1 MIMKKIYLILFLII
15 GISLNSC
22 SFTDFGDLNEN
33 PNNPVK
39 VEPDFLFATAI
50 KESMNLYGGSM
61 NRVIFYNYTQQFSAY
76 NGSWQRFNYS
86 DSENNTYWKAAYVL
100 CMQPVNKIT
109 EIFSD
114 NPEYKNRVMIARI
127 WKAYII
133 SQTTAFYGP
142 IPVSQALKGTPDIA
156 YDSEETIYNFLFDE
170 LKNCADNLDTDGDK
184 YDKIYDL
191 IYAGDITKWKK
202 FANTLRLRLALRIKN
217 ANESQAEAIVK
228 DIFNNEDNTIC
239 KEDESATSHWGTSSL
254 TWSPLY
260 DRVVFNEEANL
271 ATLPVLCESMVY
283 HTKPYNDPRLTIYGQ
298 KATQGPFIGEYFGQN
313 ISYGGQPTGF
323 PTEENPHKGLSQKD
337 YSAIGARFLKPD
349 AEWVFISYAET
360 ALLKAEAAYYGWG
373 GKKTAEQYYYEGIDA
388 SFAKYGLSEQAK
400 TYKGTP
406 GIKWG
411 TASDIKDRETEFQDF
426 AHICSSAIAEGDYFK
441 QIIMQHWLA
450 IPMQCADAWELLRR
464 TQVLEFQP
472 MFASYEGTTLYMPD
486 RLLYPSDEYQA
497 NTTEVTKAA
506 STLNGRDYLFTVLSW
521 GLPAR
526 QNPNLPN
533 E

>member
-1 MIMKKIYLILFLII
+1 MKKLYIVMTFIV
-15 GISLNSC
+15 SLSLWGC

-33 PNNPVK
+33 PNNPTR

-50 KESMNLYGGSM
+50 KESMNLYGGAM
-61 NRVIFYNYTQQFSAY
+61 NRVIFFNYTQQFSGF

-100 CMQPVNKIT
+100 CMQPVNKIA

-114 NPEYKNRVMIARI
+114 NPDYKNRVLIARI
-127 WKAYII
+127 WKAYLI

-142 IPVSQALKGTPDIA
+142 IPASQALKGTPDIA
-156 YDSEETIYNFLFDE
+156 YDSEATIYKYLFDE
-170 LKNCADNLDTDGDK
+170 LKECADNLEKGGDQYSK
-184 YDKIYDL
+184 TYDFIYG
-191 IYAGDITKWKK
+191 GDITKWRK
-202 FANTLRLRLALRIKN
+202 FANSLRLRLALRIKN
-217 ANESQAEAIVK
+217 ADETQAATVAKEVLA
-228 DIFNNEDNTIC
+228 DETNTIC
-239 KEDESATSHWGTSSL
+239 KEDESATSHWGTTSL

-260 DRVVFNEEANL
+260 DRVVFNEQANL
-271 ATLPVLCESMVY
+271 ATLPVLCETMVY

-298 KATQGPFIGEYFGQN
+298 PASQGPYKGEYFGQN
-313 ISYGGQPTGF
+313 ISYGGSPRGF
-323 PTEENPHKGLSQKD
+323 PTEENPHKGMSQKD

-373 GKKTAEQYYYEGIDA
+373 GHKTAEQYYYEGIDA
-388 SFAKYGLSEQAK
+388 SFAKYGLTEHVT
-400 TYKGTP
+400 TYKDTP

-411 TASDIKDRETEFQDF
+411 TASDTEGRETEFQDF
-426 AHICSSAIAEGDYFK
+426 AHICSSAISSGDYLR

-464 TQVLEFQP
+464 TQILEFQP
-472 MFASYEGTTLYMPD
+472 MFSSYEGTTLYMPD

-497 NTTEVTKAA
+497 NTTEVNKAA
-506 STLNGRDYLFTVLSW
+506 ATLNGRDYLFTTLSW
-521 GLPAR
+521 GLPAKK
-526 QNPNLPN
+526 NPNLPN